1 MLFSIML
8 SAATS
13 YPGDR
18 YLVPFCGMTG
28 GRLGAQDRGM
38 KPQLPRFQTAPHRL
52 FGEVAATHGWAATW
66 RLVVL
71 LCADAVT
78 QLPALALM
86 YGALKYAANVF

>member
-1 MLFSIML
+1 MVL

-13 YPGDR
+13 YPGYR

-38 KPQLPRFQTAPHRL
+38 KPQLPRFQTAPPHRL
-52 FGEVAATHGWAATW
+52 FEEVAATHGWAATW

-71 LCADAVT
+71 LCVDAVT